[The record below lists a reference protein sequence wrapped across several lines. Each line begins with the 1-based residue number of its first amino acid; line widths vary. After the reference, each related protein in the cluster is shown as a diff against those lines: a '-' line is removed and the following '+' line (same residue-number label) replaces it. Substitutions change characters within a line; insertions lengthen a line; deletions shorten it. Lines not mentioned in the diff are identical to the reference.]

1 MASALNQFLLSALV
15 VCSADALSSFR
26 ASHDVKS
33 NAMLDSGVGGSAH
46 HSAMD
51 WKWLGAGVGIG
62 AMVAA
67 AVVGGVVAKGQG
79 ETPKEVEGE
88 DKVEQ
93 TEAEQ
98 TEVVE
103 EVDAED
109 AAAQA
114 AEAAL
119 AEKMKDVQGMVT
131 ALAQKVADEVG
142 PKFAPGGSI
151 RTMLESRAA
160 SFPDKAKNLLVGELN
175 AAAADVV
182 AQIEAPEN
190 GMLLEWNKAVETN
203 FPSPPIL
210 VAGVFSPTI
219 INLTF
224 INHLLQLLTVALPV
238 FILCV
243 VALAI
248 DWASP
253 CVIPGIFAWLYTQT
267 TLAVLLVVGHAILF
281 AKAAAGKGKLEAR
294 AAELN
299 KSQGDDMGS
308 MREALVGNTVLLQ
321 EALIIENGIR
331 QCAWNKIV
339 GAATLAYLITAFWN
353 FVIIAGWLCLP
364 VVAFYPEA
372 AKDAPQDYC
381 GAWMTVVVLKI
392 NFVLAL
398 LYFFVNIGVL
408 VQWTCDIMVD
418 SQIFQNVVLKQA
430 RGLDGDGLPIMELLV
445 KSLLFRGGSDTLN
458 ARLAI
463 VQNHKDGLEKE
474 RAMVACKA
482 ASLRKQIEGVEAE
495 EEALNT
501 KAAAEGGDLAAEV
514 AKLAE
519 VDFAV
524 WKEQG
529 DQAIKDA
536 EAKAHE
542 IAEATTK
549 ALEELYEL
557 IQKSAE
563 QAKDSK
569 YGKLLM
575 EKAEEAKEAA
585 QKAQAALNDPELQKK
600 LKEDM
605 EKAMQEAKATAE
617 KAAAAAQDAG
627 EQAAAAAKDAAEQAQ
642 AAAQAASANPG
653 A

>member
-1 MASALNQFLLSALV
+1 
-15 VCSADALSSFR
+15 
-26 ASHDVKS
+26 
-33 NAMLDSGVGGSAH
+33 
-46 HSAMD
+46 
-51 WKWLGAGVGIG
+51 
-62 AMVAA
+62 
-67 AVVGGVVAKGQG
+67 
-79 ETPKEVEGE
+79 
-88 DKVEQ
+88 
-93 TEAEQ
+93 
-98 TEVVE
+98 
-103 EVDAED
+103 
-109 AAAQA
+109 
-114 AEAAL
+114 
-119 AEKMKDVQGMVT
+119 MVT

-142 PKFAPGGSI
+142 PKFAEGGSI
-151 RTMLESRAA
+151 RTMLESRMT
-160 SFPDKAKNLLVGELN
+160 SFPDKAKNLLLGELN

-190 GMLLEWNKAVETN
+190 GMMLEWNKTVESN

-224 INHLLQLLTVALPV
+224 INHLLQLVTVALPI

-248 DWASP
+248 DWSSP
-253 CVIPGIFAWLYTQT
+253 CSVIPGLFAWLYTQT
-267 TLAVLLVVGHAILF
+267 TLAVLLVIGHAILF
-281 AKAAAGKGKLEAR
+281 AKAAAGKSKLEAR

-299 KSQGDDMGS
+299 KSQTDGVGS

-353 FVIIAGWLCLP
+353 FIIVAGWLCLP

-372 AKDAPQDYC
+372 AKDAPEDYC

-445 KSLLFRGGSDTLN
+445 KALLFRGGSDTLN

-474 RAMVACKA
+474 RATVACKA
-482 ASLRKQIEGVEAE
+482 ASLKKQIEGVEAE

-501 KAAAEGGDLAAEV
+501 KAAEEGGDLAAEV

-519 VDFAV
+519 VDFDL

-529 DQAIKDA
+529 DNAIKEA
-536 EAKAHE
+536 ELKAKE

-557 IQKSAE
+557 IQASAE
-563 QAKDSK
+563 QAKNSK
-569 YGKLLM
+569 YGQALM
-575 EKAEEAKEAA
+575 EKAEEAKKAA
-585 QKAQAALNDPELQKK
+585 LEAQAALNDPELQKK
-600 LKEDM
+600 LMEDM
-605 EKAMQEAKATAE
+605 NKAMEEAKATAA

-642 AAAQAASANPG
+642 AAAKDAAEQAQAAAKDAAEQAQAAASNPG

>member
-1 MASALNQFLLSALV
+1 M
-15 VCSADALSSFR
+15 
-26 ASHDVKS
+26 
-33 NAMLDSGVGGSAH
+33 
-46 HSAMD
+46 
-51 WKWLGAGVGIG
+51 
-62 AMVAA
+62 
-67 AVVGGVVAKGQG
+67 
-79 ETPKEVEGE
+79 
-88 DKVEQ
+88 
-93 TEAEQ
+93 
-98 TEVVE
+98 
-103 EVDAED
+103 
-109 AAAQA
+109 
-114 AEAAL
+114 L
-119 AEKMKDVQGMVT
+119 AEKVKDVQGMVT

-142 PKFAPGGSI
+142 PKFAEGGSI

-160 SFPDKAKNLLVGELN
+160 SFPDKAKNLIMGELN

-190 GMLLEWNKAVETN
+190 GLLLEWNKTVESN

-224 INHLLQLLTVALPV
+224 INHLLQLVTVALPV
-238 FILCV
+238 FILCI

-248 DWASP
+248 DWGAP
-253 CVIPGIFAWLYTQT
+253 CVIPGIFAWLYTQA
-267 TLAVLLVVGHAILF
+267 TLALLLVLGHGILF
-281 AKAAAGKGKLEAR
+281 AKASAGKGKLEAR
-294 AAELN
+294 AAQLN
-299 KSQGDDMGS
+299 KNQNDDMGS

-339 GAATLAYLITAFWN
+339 GAATFAYLITAFWN
-353 FVIIAGWLCLP
+353 FILIAGWLCLP

-398 LYFFVNIGVL
+398 IYFFVNIGVI
-408 VQWTCDIMVD
+408 VQWACDMMVD

-445 KSLLFRGGSDTLN
+445 KALLFRGGSDTLN

-463 VQNHKDGLEKE
+463 VQNYKDGLENE
-474 RAMVACKA
+474 RASVACKA

-495 EEALNT
+495 EEALKN
-501 KAAAEGGDLAAEV
+501 KATEEGGDLAAEV

-519 VDFAV
+519 VDFDV
-524 WKEQG
+524 WKEHG
-529 DQAIKDA
+529 HSAIKDA
-536 EAKAHE
+536 EEKAAE

-557 IQKSAE
+557 ISKAAE
-563 QAKDSK
+563 QAKNSE
-569 YGKLLM
+569 YGQQLM
-575 EKAEEAKEAA
+575 KKAEEAKKAAEEAS
-585 QKAQAALNDPELQKK
+585 AALQDPELQKK
-600 LKEDM
+600 LM
-605 EKAMQEAKATAE
+605 EQAQQAGKDAQAAAE

-627 EQAAAAAKDAAEQAQ
+627 EQAVAAAKDAAEKAQ
-642 AAAQAASANPG
+642 AAA
-653 A
+653 